1 MNMENYY
8 SVLGV
13 VPSASEEEI
22 KRAYRKLSVKMHP
35 DKNEGD
41 DFFEDFFKKINEAYY
56 VLGNSQRRKEYDALF
71 GAEKEVKEP
80 VKKAENVNRKNEFVA
95 DYSYVWREVKI
106 WRRVKN
112 FLLVLNVCIL
122 LVALLPRIGFEMP
135 FEKSEKVI
143 MYGKTNTEN
152 SLNLR
157 RRPSLDAEILTK
169 IPSKVRVEILEEGES
184 YMWIGGEYGNWLKIK
199 YGENVGWVWSGCV
212 DRLEDVENTNETR
225 KLESEIK
232 TKSVENI
239 LVQRN
244 DYTIEEEPELN
255 ESDFVEDNSDK
266 EESGKSSNPFGNDAI
281 GGTGIGN
288 GREGTGLRRND
299 RTRLNDV
306 NLDDLVIYEDAV
318 VAFRLSVNSDGKV
331 ESADKDS
338 ERTTTSNTWLISEIR
353 KRVIAQV
360 RYSKSKGSGLEMF
373 NYSVKVS
380 AD

>member
-1 MNMENYY
+1 MENYY

-41 DFFEDFFKKINEAYY
+41 DFFEEFFKKINEAYF
-56 VLGNSQRRKEYDALF
+56 VLGNRQRRKEYDALF
-71 GAEKEVKEP
+71 GAKKSVKEP
-80 VKKAENVNRKNEFVA
+80 VKKDENVNRKSDFVA
-95 DYSYVWREVKI
+95 DYPNVWKEVKT
-106 WRRVKN
+106 WRRIKN
-112 FLLVLNVCIL
+112 SMLALNVCIL
-122 LVALLPRIGFEMP
+122 LFVLVPRIGIELP
-135 FEKSEKVI
+135 FEKKSENVVL
-143 MYGKTNTEN
+143 YGKIRTVN

-157 RRPSLDAEILTK
+157 SLPSLDADVVTK
-169 IPSKVRVEILEEGES
+169 IPANARVEILEES
-184 YMWIGGEYGNWLKIK
+184 DRVLVIDGGSANWLKVK
-199 YGENVGWVWSGCV
+199 YESYVGWVWGGYV
-212 DRLEDVENTNETR
+212 ELFEDEESAVMD
-225 KLESEIK
+225 KSEIK
-232 TKSVENI
+232 SKNSTAENI

-244 DYTIEEEPELN
+244 DYTQEEEPESN

-266 EESGKSSNPFGNDAI
+266 EESGKSSNPFGYDAI

-288 GREGTGLRRND
+288 SREGTGIRRND

-331 ESADKDS
+331 ESAVKDS
-338 ERTTTSNTWLISEIR
+338 ERTTTSNSWLISEVR

-360 RYSKSKGSGLEMF
+360 RFSKSNGSGLEML

-380 AD
+380 AN